1 MYLENVVFSGFKSY
15 ATETIVSFKPGI
27 GVVIGNNG
35 TGKSNILDA
44 IIWVLGENDL
54 ERLRCDRTDDLFFSG
69 SRDYPKAE
77 AAKVTLTL
85 KHGKESKAPVTK
97 ISRQLVR
104 NGDNAFSIDGVVL
117 PLLGFKREI
126 NALGLK
132 DAGKT
137 LIRQEKINEFLYSK
151 PSDRFLHLRELLN
164 NQEVTDDLLG
174 NLRSDFKKFFKVL
187 IPEGDGDI
195 YAAAEDG
202 PDGLTIQASFPGK
215 GPKNSVLLSGG
226 EKTICS
232 LAVNL
237 AIFEQLQS
245 PFYLLDEVEPS
256 LDWTNH
262 HQMGA
267 LFKGLAEKR
276 QLIMVTHLHS
286 TMELADTLHGI
297 RVRKDGTSFVKFY
310 FEMNERLLRNYKCF

>member
-1 MYLENVVFSGFKSY
+1 MYLEDVVINGFKSY
-15 ATETIVSFKPGI
+15 ATETIISFRPGI

-44 IIWVLGENDL
+44 IIWALGENNL

-77 AAKVTLTL
+77 AAKVTLIL
-85 KHGKESKAPVTK
+85 KHGKESEAAVTK

-104 NGDNAFSIDGVVL
+104 DEDDAFSIDGVVL
-117 PLLGFKREI
+117 PLLGFKGEI
-126 NALGLK
+126 NAMGLK

-137 LIRQEKINEFLYSK
+137 LIRQEKINEFLYSR
-151 PSDRFLHLRELLN
+151 PRDRFLHLREFFD
-164 NQEVTDDLLG
+164 NQEVTDGLLA
-174 NLRSDFKKFFKVL
+174 NLRSDFKKFLNVL
-187 IPEGDGDI
+187 IPEGDGNI
-195 YAAAEDG
+195 YATAQGG
-202 PDGLTIQASFPGK
+202 PRELAIEASFPGK
-215 GPKNSVLLSGG
+215 GTKNSALLSGG

-232 LAVNL
+232 LAMNL

-262 HQMGA
+262 HQMQA
-267 LFKGLAEKR
+267 LFKGLAETR

-310 FEMNERLLRNYKCF
+310 FEMNERLLRSYKCY